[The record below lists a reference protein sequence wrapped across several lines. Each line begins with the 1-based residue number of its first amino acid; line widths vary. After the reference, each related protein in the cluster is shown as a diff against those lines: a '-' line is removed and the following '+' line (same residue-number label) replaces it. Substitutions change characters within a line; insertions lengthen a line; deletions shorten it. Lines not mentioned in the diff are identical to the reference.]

1 MKQIKYKLIFIM
13 VGLCAFMALVIG
25 SYNIWSVINHKNVA
39 VKEHRQVL
47 KEQFDRNIR
56 LETETA
62 VSMISTIYKQQQ
74 ESLLTEEQAK
84 LQAANLLRNLRF
96 DKDSYFWADT
106 TEGVNVVLLGRA
118 TEGKSRINDK
128 DANGTFFIQEIV
140 KNGVKDGGG
149 YSDYWFPK
157 PNEKEATPKRA
168 YSLLFKPYNWVI
180 GTGSWVDDIDKLVA
194 NQEEI
199 YRNAMMKDI
208 LFTSGLIL
216 LVLIGVAMVAW
227 YISRKISNPII
238 ELSSIVREIA
248 KGDLRNT
255 LDIHSNDE
263 IGELG
268 KDVNVMTRDL
278 RSLIKQLAT
287 SVEQLAASSQELTAS
302 AEQSAQAANQVA
314 ESIVEVA
321 EGAGTQLQAADTSKR
336 IMEKLSSGIQE
347 IADNTMTIVTTA
359 QKTSTVAL
367 DGSAAVLDAR
377 NQMIC
382 IENSVKSS
390 SVAVSS
396 LGERSK
402 EIGQIVNTIS
412 GIAGQTNLLALNA
425 AIEAARAGEQGRGF
439 AVVADEV
446 RKLAEQSQE
455 AAKQITTLITE
466 IQTDTA
472 KAVAAMID
480 ETQQVKR
487 GTEVV
492 DKAGK
497 TFDEIT
503 TFVQQMSTQTRD
515 ISVEI
520 QEMAKGSQSMV
531 VLVNEFDEI
540 SKNTS
545 DQTQTVSAA
554 TEEQSASMEEIASS
568 SHALARMAG
577 DIQSAISKFKV

>member
-1 MKQIKYKLIFIM
+1 MKQIKYKLILVM
-13 VGLCAFMALVIG
+13 VGIGAIMALVIG
-25 SYNIWSVINHKNVA
+25 SYNIWSVINNKNIA
-39 VKEHRQVL
+39 VNEYRQVL

-62 VSMISTIYKQQQ
+62 VSMINAIYQQQ
-74 ESLLTEEQAK
+74 QQSLLTEEQAK

-96 DKDSYFWADT
+96 DKDGYFWADT
-106 TEGVNVVLLGRA
+106 TEGVNVVLLGRN
-118 TEGKSRINDK
+118 TEGKNRINAQ
-128 DANGTFFIQEIV
+128 DANGAYFMKDIIN
-140 KNGVKDGGG
+140 NGMAEGGG

-157 PNEKEATPKRA
+157 PNEQQATPKRA

-180 GTGSWVDDIDKLVA
+180 GTGNWVDDIDKLVA
-194 NQEEI
+194 KQEQI
-199 YRNAMMKDI
+199 YNSSMKRDI

-248 KGDLRNT
+248 KGDLRNN
-255 LDIHSNDE
+255 LEIDSQDE

-268 KDVNVMTRDL
+268 KAVNLMTNDL
-278 RSLIKQLAT
+278 RSLITQLA
-287 SVEQLAASSQELTAS
+287 SSAEQLAASSEELTAS

-314 ESIVEVA
+314 GSITEVA
-321 EGAGTQLQAADTSKR
+321 EGAGLQLQATDTSKN

-347 IADNTMTIVTTA
+347 IANNAITIVGTA
-359 QKTSTVAL
+359 QKTS
-367 DGSAAVLDAR
+367 SAAFEGGNAVMDAK

-382 IENSVKSS
+382 IEKSVEASS
-390 SVAVSS
+390 IVVTG

-402 EIGQIVNTIS
+402 EIGQIVDTIS

-455 AAKQITTLITE
+455 AAKQITTLIAE
-466 IQTDTA
+466 IQNDTS
-472 KAVAAMID
+472 KAVSAMIN

-492 DKAGK
+492 EKAGI
-497 TFDEIT
+497 TFNEIT
-503 TFVQQMSTQTRD
+503 QLVQQMSAQTREV
-515 ISVEI
+515 SAEI
-520 QEMAKGSQSMV
+520 QEIAKDSQSMV
-531 VLVNEFDEI
+531 SLVSDIDNV
-540 SKNTS
+540 SRNTAE
-545 DQTQTVSAA
+545 QTQTVSAA
-554 TEEQSASMEEIASS
+554 TEEQSASTEEIASS
-568 SHALARMAG
+568 SHALSKMAG
-577 DIQSAISKFKV
+577 EIQAAISKFKV

>member
-1 MKQIKYKLIFIM
+1 MKQIKYKLIFVM

-25 SYNIWSVINHKNVA
+25 SYNIWSVINNKNIA
-39 VKEHRQVL
+39 VQEYRQVL

-62 VSMISTIYKQQQ
+62 VSMIAAIYQQQ
-74 ESLLTEEQAK
+74 QQGLLTEEQGK
-84 LQAANLLRNLRF
+84 LQAANLLRALRF
-96 DKDSYFWADT
+96 DNDSYFWADT
-106 TEGVNVVLLGRA
+106 TEGINVVLLGRN

-128 DANGTFFIQEIV
+128 DANGAFFIQDII
-140 KNGVKDGGG
+140 KSGMKDGGG

-157 PNEKEATPKRA
+157 PNEKDATPKRA
-168 YSLLFKPYNWVI
+168 YSLVFKPYNWVI
-180 GTGSWVDDIDKLVA
+180 GTGNWVDDIDKLVA
-194 NQEEI
+194 KQEQV
-199 YRNAMMKDI
+199 YNDGMKKDI
-208 LFTSGLIL
+208 LFTSALIL
-216 LVLIGVAMVAW
+216 VVLIGAAMVAW
-227 YISRKISNPII
+227 YMSRKISDPII

-248 KGDLRNT
+248 KGDLRNK
-255 LDIHSNDE
+255 LDIHANDE

-268 KDVNVMTRDL
+268 KDVNLMTSDL
-278 RSLIKQLAT
+278 RNLITQLT
-287 SVEQLAASSQELTAS
+287 VSVELLASSSEELTAS
-302 AEQSAQAANQVA
+302 AQQSAQAANQVA
-314 ESIVEVA
+314 GSIVEVA
-321 EGAGTQLQAADTSKR
+321 EDAGTQLQVAEQSKN
-336 IMEKLSSGIQE
+336 IMEQLSLGIQD
-347 IADNTMTIVTTA
+347 ISDNTTIIVETA
-359 QKTSTVAL
+359 KKTSTVAIE
-367 DGSAAVLDAR
+367 GSNAVMNAK

-382 IENSVKSS
+382 IENSVKNSS
-390 SVAVSS
+390 IVVSS

-446 RKLAEQSQE
+446 RKLAEQSQQ
-455 AAKQITTLITE
+455 AAKEITTLITE

-472 KAVAAMID
+472 KAVTAMID
-480 ETQQVKR
+480 ETEQVKC

-492 DKAGK
+492 DNAGK
-497 TFDEIT
+497 IFNEIT
-503 TFVQQMSTQTRD
+503 ALVQEMSTQTRD
-515 ISVEI
+515 ISGEI

-531 VLVNEFDEI
+531 TLVGKIDTI

-568 SHALARMAG
+568 SHTLAKMAG
-577 DIQSAISKFKV
+577 EIQTAISKFKV

>member
-1 MKQIKYKLIFIM
+1 MKQIKYKLIFVM

-25 SYNIWSVINHKNVA
+25 SYNIWSVINNKNIA
-39 VKEHRQVL
+39 VQEYRQVL

-62 VSMISTIYKQQQ
+62 VSMIAAIYQQQ
-74 ESLLTEEQAK
+74 QQGLLTEEQGK
-84 LQAANLLRNLRF
+84 LQAANLLRALRF
-96 DKDSYFWADT
+96 DNDSYFWADT
-106 TEGVNVVLLGRA
+106 TEGINVVLLGRN

-128 DANGTFFIQEIV
+128 DANGAFFIQDII
-140 KNGVKDGGG
+140 KSGMKDGGG

-157 PNEKEATPKRA
+157 PNEKDATPKRA
-168 YSLLFKPYNWVI
+168 YSLVFKPYNWVI
-180 GTGSWVDDIDKLVA
+180 GTGNWVDDIDKLVA
-194 NQEEI
+194 KQEQV
-199 YRNAMMKDI
+199 YNDGMKKDI

-216 LVLIGVAMVAW
+216 VVLIGAAMVAW
-227 YISRKISNPII
+227 YMSRKISDPII

-248 KGDLRNT
+248 KGDLRNK
-255 LDIHSNDE
+255 LDIHANDE

-268 KDVNVMTRDL
+268 KDVNLMTSDL
-278 RSLIKQLAT
+278 RNLITQLT
-287 SVEQLAASSQELTAS
+287 VSVELLASSSEELTAS
-302 AEQSAQAANQVA
+302 AQQSAQAANQVA
-314 ESIVEVA
+314 GSIVEVA
-321 EGAGTQLQAADTSKR
+321 EDAGTQLQVAEQSKN
-336 IMEKLSSGIQE
+336 IMEQLSLGIQD
-347 IADNTMTIVTTA
+347 ISDNTTIIVETA
-359 QKTSTVAL
+359 KKTSTVAIE
-367 DGSAAVLDAR
+367 GSNAVMNAK

-382 IENSVKSS
+382 IENSVKNSS
-390 SVAVSS
+390 IVVSS

-446 RKLAEQSQE
+446 RKLAEQSQQ
-455 AAKQITTLITE
+455 AAKEITTLITE

-472 KAVAAMID
+472 KAVTAMID
-480 ETQQVKR
+480 ETEQVKC

-492 DKAGK
+492 DNAGK
-497 TFDEIT
+497 IFNEIT
-503 TFVQQMSTQTRD
+503 ALVQEMSTQTRD
-515 ISVEI
+515 ISGEI

-531 VLVNEFDEI
+531 TLVGKIDTI

-568 SHALARMAG
+568 SHTLAKMAG
-577 DIQSAISKFKV
+577 EIQTAISKFKV